1 MPDVSSN
8 LPSDRSGRVA
18 EISAVPAYNPSLDT
32 AQSSCEP
39 VLSIP
44 PQPAA
49 TRSRRRAST
58 SAISIP
64 PPRRAQ
70 APRWFA
76 GPAPSPQAAACCDPK
91 LNPRGNT

>member
-64 PPRRAQ
+64 PPAARSSSAMVC
-70 APRWFA
+70 
-76 GPAPSPQAAACCDPK
+76 GSGSKPSSRCVLRSKVESA
-91 LNPRGNT
+91 R